1 MIVLTVLLLAGCAPG
16 SEAPDAP
23 VAATDGGAAMADAAM
38 ADAAMADAAMHD
50 TGAPL
55 DAAAEDG
62 GVATADVGLA
72 DAGSD
77 AGPPSPPEVRRIDF
91 TSSALPSDET
101 FYLVYLPEGYEGS
114 GISYPMMIFY
124 VGSGEIGTSEAA
136 LSRQGPFRTIRENG
150 GRAPSGFGMDQMIFV
165 VNNQPIANSN
175 NTHLPLAWE
184 VYQDVTTTFRVD
196 TTRVYVTGLS
206 MGANGAHSMAIAHP
220 EAFAASIAVSGAN
233 ARVTDSQACS
243 VYGAGTALWVLHGTA
258 DTPGYG
264 ITPANA
270 RGLYDRVRA
279 CPPSHAPRYTLVQG
293 RGHNG
298 TFWNEVYSNTGTTA
312 WTLVAPGLD
321 ALDEPPSGS
330 IYEWALLHHR

>member
-1 MIVLTVLLLAGCAPG
+1 MVGLAGLLLAGCAPG
-16 SEAPDAP
+16 SEALDAP
-23 VAATDGGAAMADAAM
+23 VAATDGGTSAADAGMADAAR
-38 ADAAMADAAMHD
+38 HD
-50 TGAPL
+50 TGAAL
-55 DAAAEDG
+55 DAAEDG
-62 GVATADVGLA
+62 GVAPTDAGVA
-72 DAGSD
+72 DAGASD

-91 TSSALPSDET
+91 TSRALPSEET

-124 VGSGEIGTSEAA
+124 IGSGEIGTSETA
-136 LSRQGPFRTIRENG
+136 LARQGPFRTIRENG

-184 VYQDVTTTFRVD
+184 VYQDVTADFRVD

-233 ARVTDSQACS
+233 ARVTDTQACS
-243 VYGAGTALWVLHGTA
+243 VYGGGTALWVLHGTA

-270 RGLYDRVRA
+270 QGLYDRVRA
-279 CPPSHAPRYTLVQG
+279 CPPTHAPRYTLAQG